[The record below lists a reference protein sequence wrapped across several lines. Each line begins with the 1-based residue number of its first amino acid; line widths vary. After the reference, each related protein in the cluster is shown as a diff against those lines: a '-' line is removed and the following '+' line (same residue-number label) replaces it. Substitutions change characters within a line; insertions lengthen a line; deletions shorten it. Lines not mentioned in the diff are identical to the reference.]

1 MLPAVAT
8 SVHLLELQI
17 LGLTFGCRLLHMSD
31 DLFHVSDGGSDLIRW
46 MEMQQTSYRGLVI
59 YAIIVDL
66 GTSSYDTRCNNLSLT
81 SHRASS
87 ETRLDMVQASPRCL
101 GKTSSPL
108 ALVMQSTAEPL
119 SRRRRVGRHGWHSR
133 KRHYCTSAAQQLQSS
148 FASSLTFHLCL
159 YNFPI

>member
-8 SVHLLELQI
+8 SVPVLELQI

-66 GTSSYDTRCNNLSLT
+66 GTSSYGTRCNNLSLT

-108 ALVMQSTAEPL
+108 ALVMQSTVTTEPL
-119 SRRRRVGRHGWHSR
+119 VGAGLVGMAGIAGRGTIAHQPPSN
-133 KRHYCTSAAQQLQSS
+133 SS
-148 FASSLTFHLCL
+148 PLSHL
-159 YNFPI
+159 P